1 MPVEMLNYQELGARL
16 GASAE
21 AARAVTKRL
30 RLPRHRGNDGKTLV
44 AVDLAE
50 IWHKPMPARS
60 PAGHRPDTDGYA
72 TYLEAKITE
81 LEDHIA
87 QLEIAASGHRADFD
101 RERERG
107 DSLMTEIF
115 EIYGGRHVSSRGGS
129 ATGGRSGCVAVAS
142 VVATSRGVAD
152 ATPSPTAL
160 RSKGPGAFARITE
173 KSTSPCSGC
182 HGTGNR
188 LVPATKISTA
198 RADYQTFRR
207 GEQNCNFSFDRL
219 AAGRPARP
227 LERRLSPAHSPPSIH
242 NYRGEYSASLPY
254 PSATLSAPSGAQ
266 QSCWHNGEPLGGT
279 LWNLLQDTVTAHF
292 FGALG
297 GDSNPRPPNIR
308 SLVLYPAEL
317 RAPIAGAARAQ

>member
-30 RLPRHRGNDGKTLV
+30 RLPRQRGNDGKTLV

-50 IWHKPMPARS
+50 IRHKPMPARS
-60 PAGHRPDTDGYA
+60 PAGHRWLRHLPRG
-72 TYLEAKITE
+72 
-81 LEDHIA
+81 EDHRTGGPHHPA
-87 QLEIAASGHRADFD
+87 RDR
-101 RERERG
+101 RERSPGRLRPG
-107 DSLMTEIF
+107 TRAWRFPHDRDSEV
-115 EIYGGRHVSSRGGS
+115 YGGRHVSSRGGS
-129 ATGGRSGCVAVAS
+129 ATGGRSGRVTVAS

-152 ATPSPTAL
+152 APHRPRRCDRKA
-160 RSKGPGAFARITE
+160 PGVFARITE

-219 AAGRPARP
+219 AAGRPVRP
-227 LERRLSPAHSPPSIH
+227 LERRL
-242 NYRGEYSASLPY
+242 
-254 PSATLSAPSGAQ
+254 
-266 QSCWHNGEPLGGT
+266 
-279 LWNLLQDTVTAHF
+279 
-292 FGALG
+292 
-297 GDSNPRPPNIR
+297 
-308 SLVLYPAEL
+308 
-317 RAPIAGAARAQ
+317 